1 MFYIYGIKKRFIYQI
16 RKKMGSRREFLVTGA
31 LASSAI
37 FTGKI
42 AFAKGLDKREKDTE
56 LPTDKTLK
64 LGIAGYSFLK
74 FDLEKSLAMM
84 RRMDVHYLC
93 IKDFH
98 LPLDSTDAQ
107 IAAFHQ
113 TLAASNV
120 KGTAVGPIYMKTKQE
135 IDRAFDYAKRVGVDL
150 MIGIPEPG
158 DLPYVAQ
165 KCKEY
170 SIRYAIHN
178 HGPQDKLY
186 PSATVAFNYI
196 KGLDQRVGLCLDM
209 GHDTRDGQDAIKDLL
224 KYKDRVFDLHFKD
237 VTQADAKGTT
247 CELGRGVISI
257 PGFMKALDQIKYKG
271 VCHLEFEKDMNDP
284 LAGIAE
290 SVGYFRGVA
299 DTIGVK
305 PL

>member
-1 MFYIYGIKKRFIYQI
+1 MPFN
-16 RKKMGSRREFLVTGA
+16 SRRKFLR
-31 LASSAI
+31 SSAVLAAVALMDSRTAI
-37 FTGKI
+37 PAPGNRITSDATSAGSN
-42 AFAKGLDKREKDTE
+42 
-56 LPTDKTLK
+56 TLK
-64 LGIAGYSFLK
+64 LGIAGYSFLN
-74 FDLEKSLAMM
+74 FNLEKSLAMM

-107 IAAFHQ
+107 IASFQ
-113 TLAASNV
+113 RTLAASNV
-120 KGTAVGPIYMKTKQE
+120 TGTAVGPIYMKNKEE
-135 IDRAFDYAKRVGVDL
+135 IDRAFDYAKRVGVD
-150 MIGIPEPG
+150 MIIGIPEPG
-158 DLPYVAQ
+158 DLSYVEQ
-165 KCKEY
+165 KCRQY
-170 SIRYAIHN
+170 DVRFGIHN

-186 PSATVAFNYI
+186 PNATVVFNYV
-196 KGLDQRVGLCLDM
+196 KRLDPRVGLCLDM
-209 GHDTRDGQDAIKDLL
+209 GHDTRDGQDATSDLL